1 MNHRQQRR
9 PATLVC
15 RLVKRSTVQRTS
27 GNNRGRRSRPK
38 SNAGQLRDATL
49 AQRLGAAATACAL
62 VVACQA
68 AGTTDTVDFL
78 VPVSAAEVAT
88 GNVEDL
94 IVATGTLRAAE
105 SIVLQVETPGRLEI
119 GRSASGSRLAEGDAV
134 VPDQMIAEV
143 TGEDARLAARVEVTH
158 KSYLS
163 ALAER
168 DARARL
174 FEQELISAE
183 ELRRADTTLEE
194 AKATWD
200 QSLLTEDRAK
210 MLTPIGGV
218 LMELA
223 RDASGM
229 PIADGQLVSQG
240 FQVARIAPVD
250 SLVADIDLVGPELAR
265 VHPGQKG
272 RLRHFAFEDLAFE
285 GAVVR
290 LSPEV
295 DPTTHTFRA
304 EVAIN
309 NPGGLLRPGMFVEVT
324 LVVEQRNDVPVVP
337 REAIAERGGRRV
349 VFVLDGQRAV
359 RREVVLGLGD
369 DDIAEIR
376 QGLEVGE
383 RVVVRGLETLTDG
396 TRVRVSG

>member
-1 MNHRQQRR
+1 MS
-9 PATLVC
+9 AAC
-15 RLVKRSTVQRTS
+15 ARSSTAL
-27 GNNRGRRSRPK
+27 GRRLAFP
-38 SNAGQLRDATL
+38 AATL
-49 AQRLGAAATACAL
+49 ALLAG
-62 VVACQA
+62 CQA
-68 AGTTDTVDFL
+68 ASAPNEVDFL
-78 VPVSAAEVAT
+78 VPVSAAEVTT

-105 SIVLQVETPGRLEI
+105 SVVLQVETPGRLEV
-119 GRSASGSRLAEGDAV
+119 GRHASGRRLAEGDKV
-134 VPDQMIAEV
+134 VPDQLIAEV

-158 KSYLS
+158 KAYLS

-183 ELRRADTTLEE
+183 ELRRAETSLEE
-194 AKATWD
+194 AKASWE
-200 QSLLTEDRAK
+200 QSLLTEDRAR

-223 RDASGM
+223 RDASDM
-229 PIADGQLVSQG
+229 PVADGQLVAQG
-240 FQVARIAPVD
+240 FQVARISPVD

-265 VHPGQKG
+265 VRPGQEA
-272 RLRHFAFEDLAFE
+272 RLRHFAWPGQSF
-285 GAVVR
+285 GGGVVR

-295 DPTTHTFRA
+295 DPVTHTFRA
-304 EVAIN
+304 EVAVR
-309 NPGGLLRPGMFVEVT
+309 NPGGLLRPGMFVEVS
-324 LVVEQRNDVPVVP
+324 LVVEQRNEVPVVP
-337 REAIAERGGRRV
+337 REAVTERGGRRV
-349 VFVLDGQRAV
+349 VFVLDGQRVV

-369 DDIAEIR
+369 DEVAEVR

-396 TRVRVSG
+396 TRVSVSG

>member
-1 MNHRQQRR
+1 MSGRHQHR
-9 PATLVC
+9 P
-15 RLVKRSTVQRTS
+15 
-27 GNNRGRRSRPK
+27 
-38 SNAGQLRDATL
+38 ATL
-49 AQRLGAAATACAL
+49 AQRLGVAATACAL

-68 AGTTDTVDFL
+68 ASTTETVDFL
-78 VPVSAAEVAT
+78 VPVSAAEVRT

-105 SIVLQVETPGRLEI
+105 SIVLQVETPGRLLI
-119 GRSASGSRLAEGDAV
+119 ARSASGRRLAEGDKV
-134 VPDQMIAEV
+134 VPEQMIAEV

-163 ALAER
+163 TLAER
-168 DARARL
+168 DARAKL

-183 ELRRADTTLEE
+183 ELRRAETTLEE

-223 RDASGM
+223 RDPSGM

-265 VHPGQKG
+265 VHPGQRG
-272 RLRHFAFEDLAFE
+272 RLRHFAWEGQTFE
-285 GAVVR
+285 GRVVR

-295 DPTTHTFRA
+295 NPTTHTFRA
-304 EVAIN
+304 EVAVR

-324 LVVEQRNDVPVVP
+324 LVVEQRSDVPVIP
-337 REAIAERGGRRV
+337 REAVTERGGRRV